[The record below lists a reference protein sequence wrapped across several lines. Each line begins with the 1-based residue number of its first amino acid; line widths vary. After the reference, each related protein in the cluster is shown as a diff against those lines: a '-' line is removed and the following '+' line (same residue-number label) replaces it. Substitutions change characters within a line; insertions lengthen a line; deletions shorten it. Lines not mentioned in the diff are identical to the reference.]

1 MVSEMTDMSNKKI
14 TSREVKILLSEFLQQ
29 TEVREAVNR
38 AISQDILNY
47 FNHKNDIASGL
58 AGSIVW
64 RENTPFFYSKFGLL
78 NSLVGEIAKYF
89 ERDCGIYSWQV
100 HSAIR
105 VVLSE
110 YLAENWS
117 SIVKQ
122 RLMIEDRF
130 KSPNSFIA
138 MRRFVIVLKG
148 LGIHFYTKDRDGC
161 GPDLIENLVTTDLVH
176 SSYETMNNIQ
186 TSYSTSAVKNA
197 LKGFR
202 SFYMFANFN
211 DNIINDNIDGKEFFG
226 PVSYES
232 YFKTLNSRK
241 EQILE
246 SLADLSERLSLPITI
261 ELNFK
266 AKSDRIVFNTVWER
280 KLPEIFYEISNRRAN
295 NRFS

>member
-1 MVSEMTDMSNKKI
+1 MAVKTNKKPK
-14 TSREVKILLSEFLQQ
+14 SREVKILFSEFLQRV
-29 TEVREAVNR
+29 EVQASVNLVV
-38 AISQDILNY
+38 AQDILNY

-58 AGSIVW
+58 ADSIVW
-64 RENTPFFYSKFGLL
+64 RESTPFFYSEFS
-78 NSLVGEIAKYF
+78 SLSNLVSEIAKYF
-89 ERDCGIYSWQV
+89 ERDCGISSWQFQG
-100 HSAIR
+100 AIR

-130 KSPNSFIA
+130 ISPNSFIA
-138 MRRFVIVLKG
+138 MRRYVIVLKG

-202 SFYMFANFN
+202 SFYMFANLN
-211 DNIINDNIDGKEFFG
+211 YNIINDSKDGKEFFG
-226 PVSYES
+226 PVSYQS

-261 ELNFK
+261 EMKFK

-280 KLPEIFYEISNRRAN
+280 KLPEIFYEISNHRAN